1 MSALGLTFY
10 LQMLNSKSIINILD
24 DTNEQEITSQLELSM
39 CKSIMPAND
48 YLIHGNKNEKNIFE
62 DLYVNVNK
70 YFSILEEKHVFP
82 HTTMQGQETISKLKD
97 KYVQIKTISDK
108 IFNLAS
114 PIGNIE
120 GARLMEEMDLIMES
134 MISDTKGLH
143 KHNRQNILVEIEV
156 INTNFYRN
164 ILVMLGVF
172 GAMIIAAIVY
182 RLFLTKSI
190 IAPIERSIEYMGY
203 VATGDFG
210 RNLDIKTNDEIGQLA
225 SSFNDMT
232 LKLQKSNKQLE
243 ESEKHK
249 RELLN
254 SLKDCIYQ
262 CESDINGVF
271 TWVNIAGAEMFGYKS
286 PEEMIGTRVNDIY
299 ANQEDRVKIVE
310 ILKRDGIV
318 RNLEV
323 IFKKI
328 NADCFYAERTSNIVK
343 DEEGI
348 PIRIEGIIRDITE
361 RKKAEDQIHKLSHAV
376 EQSSC
381 SIVITDDKGIIEYIN
396 PKFTKVTG
404 YTLEETVGKNPSILK
419 SGKQSIEVYREMWE
433 TITSGKEWRGEFYN
447 KKKNGELFWEYV
459 SMSPVKN
466 EEGVIINFMAIKED
480 ITRRKQIEEELMTS
494 HKMSSIG
501 RLSASVFHEILNPV
515 NIISAHTQLL
525 LMQAEKGSNTEKDLQ
540 SIQCEIGRI
549 VNITDNLLMFSGKE
563 DAKTEKVEVNGLLE
577 NVLTLIM
584 PELNI
589 KKIKFITKYEKDLPE
604 VMAHGSELREAFLK
618 LITNSI
624 EAMPSGGTLT
634 VKTQFKG
641 DFVEIS
647 LEDTGCG
654 IVKKDINRIFEPFYS
669 TKKEIKRVGLGLS
682 TVYAIIEGYGGRINV
697 ESEKRKGTTV
707 VIDLPVKDL

>member
-1 MSALGLTFY
+1 
-10 LQMLNSKSIINILD
+10 
-24 DTNEQEITSQLELSM
+24 
-39 CKSIMPAND
+39 
-48 YLIHGNKNEKNIFE
+48 
-62 DLYVNVNK
+62 
-70 YFSILEEKHVFP
+70 
-82 HTTMQGQETISKLKD
+82 
-97 KYVQIKTISDK
+97 
-108 IFNLAS
+108 
-114 PIGNIE
+114 
-120 GARLMEEMDLIMES
+120 
-134 MISDTKGLH
+134 
-143 KHNRQNILVEIEV
+143 
-156 INTNFYRN
+156 
-164 ILVMLGVF
+164 
-172 GAMIIAAIVY
+172 
-182 RLFLTKSI
+182 
-190 IAPIERSIEYMGY
+190 
-203 VATGDFG
+203 
-210 RNLDIKTNDEIGQLA
+210 
-225 SSFNDMT
+225 
-232 LKLQKSNKQLE
+232 
-243 ESEKHK
+243 
-249 RELLN
+249 
-254 SLKDCIYQ
+254 
-262 CESDINGVF
+262 
-271 TWVNIAGAEMFGYKS
+271 
-286 PEEMIGTRVNDIY
+286 
-299 ANQEDRVKIVE
+299 
-310 ILKRDGIV
+310 
-318 RNLEV
+318 
-323 IFKKI
+323 
-328 NADCFYAERTSNIVK
+328 
-343 DEEGI
+343 
-348 PIRIEGIIRDITE
+348 
-361 RKKAEDQIHKLSHAV
+361 
-376 EQSSC
+376 
-381 SIVITDDKGIIEYIN
+381 
-396 PKFTKVTG
+396 
-404 YTLEETVGKNPSILK
+404 
-419 SGKQSIEVYREMWE
+419 
-433 TITSGKEWRGEFYN
+433 
-447 KKKNGELFWEYV
+447 
-459 SMSPVKN
+459 
-466 EEGVIINFMAIKED
+466 MAIKED

-589 KKIKFITKYEKDLPE
+589 KKIKFITKYEKNLPE